1 MEDEKA
7 CRRDFTCPPWVLGGI
22 TAAGIPPP
30 ESWNWWSWLLGVAS
44 TGALFFIA
52 WGLKDV
58 KGRYDKVPLL
68 EAKNT
73 ELEGKI
79 RRLCTELGKRYE
91 DC

>member
-1 MEDEKA
+1 MLA
-7 CRRDFTCPPWVLGGI
+7 SAPSINLPPSDQWSWGSWVLGLAS
-22 TAAGIPPP
+22 AA
-30 ESWNWWSWLLGVAS
+30 V
-44 TGALFFIA
+44 LFFLA

-58 KGRYDKVPLL
+58 KARYDKVPLL

-79 RRLCTELGKRYE
+79 RRLCAELGKHYE

>member
-1 MEDEKA
+1 MTQPNN
-7 CRRDFTCPPWVLGGI
+7 RRTCTTWMFTGVAAPNLPP
-22 TAAGIPPP
+22 T
-30 ESWNWWSWLLGVAS
+30 EQWNWGIWFLGCAS
-44 TGALFFIA
+44 AAALFFVA

-58 KGRYDKVPLL
+58 KSRYDKVPVL

-79 RRLCTELGKRYE
+79 RRLCSELGKRYE